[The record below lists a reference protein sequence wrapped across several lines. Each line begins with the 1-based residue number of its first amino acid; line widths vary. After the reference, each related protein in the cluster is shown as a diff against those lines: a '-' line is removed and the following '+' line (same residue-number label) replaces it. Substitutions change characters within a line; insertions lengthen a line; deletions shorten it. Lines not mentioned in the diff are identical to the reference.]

1 MALLT
6 LSDALYGPSAMAVN
20 ELTHIH
26 SPKIQLQKLIFSLLR
41 TAVKE
46 QKAVLKLYITRT
58 DARL

>member
-6 LSDALYGPSAMAVN
+6 LSDALYGASAMAVN
-20 ELTHIH
+20 ELNHIH
-26 SPKIQLQKLIFSLLR
+26 SPKIQLQKLISSLLKN
-41 TAVKE
+41 AVKE